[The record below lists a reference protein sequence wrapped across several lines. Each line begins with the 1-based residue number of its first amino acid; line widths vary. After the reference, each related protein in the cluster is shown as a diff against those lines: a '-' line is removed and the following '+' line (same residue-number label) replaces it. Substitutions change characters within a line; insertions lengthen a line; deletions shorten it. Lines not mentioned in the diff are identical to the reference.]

1 MNTMLRILLC
11 LLAAAAP
18 AHAGESLSAM
28 LIGDA
33 EYGRGSLPRNATWL
47 GLYCES
53 RGCVLR
59 PVAVVFEDAVAYGIE
74 ETAEPVERLRVDGE
88 PVAILADTGLQPG
101 AVDTAYTLAWPGA
114 AAPIKEAGRWTIASA
129 TRAVTLSWTPA
140 EDGQTFHHVISDG
153 RRSQAL
159 FALPAEGHYGG
170 DTSLPQIVWAGDL
183 DRDGRIDLL
192 LSLPDDNC
200 GYDQRLYLSSQ
211 ARADELLRLS
221 AQLAGRLPACGC

>member
-1 MNTMLRILLC
+1 MNTALRILSC
-11 LLAAAAP
+11 LLGAAAP
-18 AHAGESLSAM
+18 AYAGDTLSAM

-33 EYGRGSLPRNATWL
+33 EYARGSLPRNATWL
-47 GLYCES
+47 GLYCDS
-53 RGCVLR
+53 LGCVLR

-88 PVAILADTGLQPG
+88 PVAILADAGLQPG
-101 AVDTAYTLAWPGA
+101 AVDTAYTLAWPDA
-114 AAPIKEAGRWTIASA
+114 AGPIKAEGRWTITSA
-129 TRAVTLSWTPA
+129 TRPVVLSWTPA
-140 EDGQTFHHVISDG
+140 EDGLAFHHRISDG

-159 FALPAEGHYGG
+159 FTLPAEGHYGG

-183 DRDGRIDLL
+183 DHDGQIDLL

-200 GYDQRLYLSSQ
+200 GYDQRLYRSSQ
-211 ARADELLRLS
+211 ARGGELLRLS